1 MKSIN
6 ITKEGILQYYGNRV
20 GYVKNGTAV
29 VDVMFKKPDINDF
42 LTKENGFNVE
52 WQKDIYDRLIKGD
65 IGNIIHLIVKDINAR
80 LSDREISIEITPAA
94 ETYIVEEGYDPV
106 YGARPLKRFV
116 QKYVETLAAKM
127 ILADEVTAKDTILI
141 DYDKEIDE
149 LESKIK
155 GRY

>member
-65 IGNIIHLIVKDINAR
+65 IGNIEQMTLKNCRLYQLKASTDI
-80 LSDREISIEITPAA
+80 
-94 ETYIVEEGYDPV
+94 ETRYIGYKL
-106 YGARPLKRFV
+106 LKERG
-116 QKYVETLAAKM
+116 LAFF
-127 ILADEVTAKDTILI
+127 TI
-141 DYDKEIDE
+141 
-149 LESKIK
+149 
-155 GRY
+155 